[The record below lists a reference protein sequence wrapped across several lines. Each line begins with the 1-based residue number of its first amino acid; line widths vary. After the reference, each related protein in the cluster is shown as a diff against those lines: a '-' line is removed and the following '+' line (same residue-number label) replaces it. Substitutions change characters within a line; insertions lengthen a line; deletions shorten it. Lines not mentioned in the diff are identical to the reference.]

1 MGLLDDF
8 KKAVPADLKDK
19 AREAA
24 TNAKAA
30 AVSAGEVAQ
39 TAADAASDAF
49 DKGEAS
55 FKQARAEGQGLT
67 DAAKQ
72 AGRDALEPA
81 EAATPNMADESEAPA
96 PPTGG

>member
-8 KKAVPADLKDK
+8 KKAVPEDLKDK

-24 TNAKAA
+24 SNAKAA

-72 AGRDALEPA
+72 AGRGALEPA
-81 EAATPNMADESEAPA
+81 DAEAPA
-96 PPTGG
+96 GADDPEAPASRTT

>member
-39 TAADAASDAF
+39 TAADAASEAF
-49 DKGEAS
+49 DKGEQS

-67 DAAKQ
+67 GAAKE
-72 AGRDALEPA
+72 AGRGALEPA
-81 EAATPNMADESEAPA
+81 GTDAPA
-96 PPTGG
+96 DADGPEPSAPACD

>member
-8 KKAVPADLKDK
+8 KKAVPEDLKDK

-55 FKQARAEGQGLT
+55 FRQARAEGQGLT

-72 AGRDALEPA
+72 AGRGALEPA
-81 EAATPNMADESEAPA
+81 DGGAAAEADGPEPPA
-96 PPTGG
+96 PPASG

>member
-49 DKGEAS
+49 DKGEQS

-67 DAAKQ
+67 GAAKE
-72 AGRDALEPA
+72 AGRGAIAPADPGA
-81 EAATPNMADESEAPA
+81 EAAADADRSEEPPA
-96 PPTGG
+96 

>member
-1 MGLLDDF
+1 MMGLLDDF
-8 KKAVPADLKDK
+8 KKAVPEDLKDK

-24 TNAKAA
+24 ANAKAA

-72 AGRDALEPA
+72 AGRGALEPA
-81 EAATPNMADESEAPA
+81 ASDPPAAAVDDPATPAP
-96 PPTGG
+96 